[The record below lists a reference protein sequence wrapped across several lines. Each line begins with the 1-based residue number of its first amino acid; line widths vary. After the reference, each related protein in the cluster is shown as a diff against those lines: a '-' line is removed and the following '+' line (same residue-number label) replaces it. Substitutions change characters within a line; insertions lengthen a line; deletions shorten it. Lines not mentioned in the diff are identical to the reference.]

1 MTAFSAAQ
9 ENEIVSE
16 RDMVAVS
23 VDDFAAMDAVTAQV
37 KGWIRRSVALRHGH
51 NPTNFS
57 PVFVVLY
64 LQVRR
69 DCKREQPKE
78 PSQGHGGKGRLQ
90 LERG

>member
-23 VDDFAAMDAVTAQV
+23 VDDFAAMDAVTARV
-37 KGWIRRSVALRHGH
+37 KGWISRSVALRLIIIMHICR
-51 NPTNFS
+51 TLC
-57 PVFVVLY
+57 LY
-64 LQVRR
+64 QQMRR

-78 PSQGHGGKGRLQ
+78 PSQGHSGKGRLQ